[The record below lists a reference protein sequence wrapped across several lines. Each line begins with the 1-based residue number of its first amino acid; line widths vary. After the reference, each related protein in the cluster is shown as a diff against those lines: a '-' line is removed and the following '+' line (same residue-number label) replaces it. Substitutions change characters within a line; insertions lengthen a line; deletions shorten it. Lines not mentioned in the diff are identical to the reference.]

1 MVAIYRHKDVK
12 KIKGVFDGEALTK
25 KDLEIRKE
33 LKILEYMS
41 GKKRVTLR
49 ELQKIVAPYNA
60 QYTIRNLLRAEVIV
74 RLESNAYQ
82 LVEVEKVCPQR
93 NW

>member
-1 MVAIYRHKDVK
+1 MVAIYRRNEQRR
-12 KIKGVFDGEALTK
+12 IKGVFDGEALTK
-25 KDLEIRKE
+25 QDLEIRKE

-49 ELQKIVAPYNA
+49 ELKKIVYPYNA
-60 QYTIRNLLRAEVIV
+60 QYTIRNLLKAGVIV